1 MRINDRII
9 IWCMLL
15 VCMLSLTSCKILD
28 VTGRGDEQFD
38 ETIIVETAANGTAD
52 IPEERTYYYYTSD
65 NGQDYARYAYS
76 TGDDNSDSET
86 HVLEVTPQMLLAQLA
101 DTMQVEFEI
110 ASDIEVQKN
119 TITVVFSTYDWKD
132 KRRRRFLAVSKR
144 RCSIISNR
152 TIRISSVP
160 YLRMQMEMCCSKTF
174 NLNLYFKFPVYKSFQ
189 DVLHGRSCLPL
200 QGRGWLKLP

>member
-1 MRINDRII
+1 MRINDRTI
-9 IWCMLL
+9 IWCLHL

-132 KRRRRFLAVSKR
+132 KTQAAVLGSIEKTLQYYFKPDNPY
-144 RCSIISNR
+144 IISAIFEDADGN
-152 TIRISSVP
+152 
-160 YLRMQMEMCCSKTF
+160 
-174 NLNLYFKFPVYKSFQ
+174 
-189 DVLHGRSCLPL
+189 VL
-200 QGRGWLKLP
+200 Q